1 MLNLARDVRTRGHSL
16 KLNKNHFKLN
26 LSQFFSQ
33 RVVNLWNAL
42 QEQSQQQTST
52 HSRIDYPFLHR
63 EWENKC
69 WKYDRNMPVT
79 QNNATLSQLSRLEIA
94 ATHSHYTQTAHSPSA
109 PHYIRLA
116 IPNGNGSRFNIPNP
130 SHTPPQNIMACNFY
144 WEQQP
149 ANTIHTRRRK

>member
-42 QEQSQQQTST
+42 QEETVT
-52 HSRIDYPFLHR
+52 ATNINTFKNRLDR

-69 WKYDRNMPVT
+69 WKYDRNMPV
-79 QNNATLSQLSRLEIA
+79 S
-94 ATHSHYTQTAHSPSA
+94 
-109 PHYIRLA
+109 
-116 IPNGNGSRFNIPNP
+116 
-130 SHTPPQNIMACNFY
+130 
-144 WEQQP
+144 
-149 ANTIHTRRRK
+149 